1 MIRRLAI
8 CILFFSAGTALG
20 QRFLTLPDLSAL
32 TTAGN
37 GLLSVDPRSALV
49 YATGGMS
56 QLSGVKVAGF
66 ARLSPEGIVD
76 LSWRPSTRIYSE
88 GAPVFSPNGNLY
100 LVNPIGNGA
109 IMSLSPEP
117 RSEPIT
123 RFSLPTSA
131 DTASYSRLLGIAGGY
146 DHWLYFSVR
155 ESVGIVDTTRVGRLD
170 TRTHV
175 VDSWSYELP
184 ATSNAEPTVGAD
196 GSVYLVTST
205 FSGGFQ
211 NHLVRLSN
219 SEPATQLWRRE
230 LFGPARIVGDVNAR
244 VYAIPKRSYSYPPF
258 ISRFTASGD
267 PDLNWP
273 SQTVNQFVTR
283 SKSLSTLDIAT
294 VADELIVTVTPDPAQ
309 GKASAEIARFDSTG
323 ALQTQIKV
331 PGPAT
336 TGRFQSQPPF
346 LGVANNKIYYT
357 TGNTVWAFDTSTLQ
371 PRGSFSYALG
381 RPADVQKVLALAD
394 GGRLIF
400 GRFDAIYGGRR
411 YRDLIRTDASGNVVQ
426 DWRVDVDGAVSD
438 VFATPRGV
446 VVSGYFTTING
457 IAAPNAASTVTGFP
471 QTSIALV
478 SLNAGAPVDPTWG
491 APWPK
496 AAYYVAH
503 DGADRFFSATSGQWV
518 NYQNVLT
525 VNALSL
531 KNNTMGADWAGPFLG
546 ENVFLSADRIGGL
559 WLFWEV
565 SGFGSPDLN
574 LIERRDFVT
583 RTQTANIPISART
596 LQTRFVQSSRQH
608 AYIGTKRYA
617 LAQGGVEDATWRRLP
632 ASADSGP
639 QAPSANYLY
648 WTQLTESNTQIL
660 RRSPLSGQGAAEPDW
675 SAPPSRLAG
684 SAPFTVDVEPQ
695 SSDDIEYVASQGAE
709 LKLTTT
715 RNLTSSNKTVVE
727 YFNRDAQRYFLTGRA
742 DEQSLLNANSVSF
755 VRTGMTFI
763 ARSALSF
770 ADGLTERPVCRFY
783 APPAQGGSN
792 THFYGTGDDCPTLNT
807 ASRLRFEGFDFAAVQ
822 PTASVCP
829 NAAPNPVTRLF
840 NNKASSN
847 EGNHRYVVG
856 AATKSRMLAQG
867 WVDEG
872 AVFCVTQVTEAI
884 VAN

>member
-8 CILFFSAGTALG
+8 CILFFTAGTALG

-37 GLLSVDPRSALV
+37 GLLSVDPRSGFV

-56 QLSGVKVAGF
+56 QLSGVKIAGL
-66 ARLSPEGIVD
+66 ARLSPEGIPD
-76 LSWRPSTRIYSE
+76 LSWRPSTRFYPTD
-88 GAPVFSPNGNLY
+88 APVFAPNGNLY
-100 LVNPIGNGA
+100 FVNPGVIT
-109 IMSLSPEP
+109 SLSTAHG
-117 RSEPIT
+117 SEPVT
-123 RFSLPTSA
+123 RFSLPIPA
-131 DTASYSRLLGIAGGY
+131 DTASYSRLLTIAGGY

-267 PDLNWP
+267 PDLNWL

-294 VADELIVTVTPDPAQ
+294 VADELIVTVTPDPAR
-309 GKASAEIARFDSTG
+309 GKAAAEIARFDSTG
-323 ALQTQIKV
+323 RLQTQIKV

-371 PRGSFSYALG
+371 TRGSFSYALG
-381 RPADVQKVLALAD
+381 VPGETQKILALPD

-400 GRFDAIYGGRR
+400 GRFDAIYGGHR

-426 DWRVDVDGAVSD
+426 DWQVDVDGVVSD
-438 VFATPRGV
+438 VFVTPRGV

-457 IAAPNAASTVTGFP
+457 MAAPNAAAAVNGFP

-478 SLNAGAPVDPTWG
+478 SLNAGASVDPTWG

-503 DGADRFFSATSGQWV
+503 DGADRFFSATSGEWV

-525 VNALSL
+525 LNALSL
-531 KNNTMGADWAGPFLG
+531 KNNTMGTDWAGPFLG

-559 WLFWEV
+559 WLLWEV

-583 RTQTANIPISART
+583 RTQTANIPIAART
-596 LQTRFVQSSRQH
+596 RQSRYVQSSRQH
-608 AYIGTKRYA
+608 AYIGDKRYS
-617 LAQGGVEDATWRRLP
+617 LAAPTTEDSTWLRRPAGGE
-632 ASADSGP
+632 SSGRS
-639 QAPSANYLY
+639 QMLSANYLY
-648 WTQLTESNTQIL
+648 WTQPSYENNVYTVTV
-660 RRSPLSGQGAAEPDW
+660 RRSALAGNGDADADW
-675 SAPPSRLAG
+675 SPPALG
-684 SAPFTVDVEPQ
+684 LVGGTPFTAEFDPQ
-695 SSDDIEYVASQGAE
+695 SSDDVEYVATQGSDR
-709 LKLTTT
+709 KFVST
-715 RNLTSSNKTVVE
+715 RSLASEDKTVVE
-727 YFNRDAQRYFLTGRA
+727 YFNRDVQRYFLTGRA
-742 DEQSLLNANSVSF
+742 DEQALLNANPASF
-755 VRTGMTFI
+755 VRTGMTFA
-763 ARSALSF
+763 ARSALYY
-770 ADGLTERPVCRFY
+770 ADQAEIAVCRFY
-783 APPAQGGSN
+783 ASPATGGSN
-792 THFYGTGDDCPTLNT
+792 THFYGTGDDCPALNT
-807 ASRLRFEGFDFAAVQ
+807 TERLRFEGFDFAVVK
-822 PTASVCP
+822 PSASGCP
-829 NAAPNPVTRLF
+829 NAEPNPVTRLF
-840 NNKASSN
+840 NNKGATN
-847 EGNHRYVVG
+847 KGNHRYVVS
-856 AATKSRMLAQG
+856 AATKAKMLTQG
-867 WVDEG
+867 WIDEG
-872 AVFCVTQVTEAI
+872 AVFCSATVTDAV
-884 VAN
+884 N